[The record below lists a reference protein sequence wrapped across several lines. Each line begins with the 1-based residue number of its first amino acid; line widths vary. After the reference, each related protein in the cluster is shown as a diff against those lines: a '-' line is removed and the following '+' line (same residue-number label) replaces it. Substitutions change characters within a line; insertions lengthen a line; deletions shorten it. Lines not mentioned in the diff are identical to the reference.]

1 MDFKTHLKI
10 YLSDEEI
17 NRLMDSIKEERTSSL
32 ILNTSKISNEDFI
45 TNFPKVIK
53 HPFLPNFYYYDKND
67 YDFGKSYLFDNGV
80 YYIMDASSALS
91 SFFLDVKESDLI
103 LDLCSAPG
111 GKTIFK
117 SLTNNNLK
125 IVANDIDYKRA
136 LTLSSNIE
144 KLGIKDVTIIT
155 HDFLN
160 SKEKIE
166 NYFGAIIL
174 DAPCSGSAMFRK
186 NREFEELWSY
196 NNVLK
201 LASIQEKLLNKALD
215 MLKPNGNLIYSTCSF
230 SYEENEGVIDN
241 ILKTRD
247 DIELIYIPKNDSF
260 FRGKTHKETIY
271 LFPFKYKG
279 EGQFIAKIKK
289 VDKNNE
295 LIIKNIKEKRN
306 EKLDRYILD
315 FIKENNLDFKYY
327 KVERNILYGVNYSF
341 PFPTISKIRE
351 GINIAEINKN
361 YLIPSFNLA
370 HYLNSENSIKLNEIE
385 KDLYL
390 KGETFNKHVDNLKN
404 GYYIVSF
411 NNINLGYI
419 KYVNGVMKNL
429 YPKGLRKR

>member
-1 MDFKTHLKI
+1 MDFKTHLKR

-32 ILNTSKISNEDFI
+32 ILNTSKISNEEFI

-91 SFFLDVKESDLI
+91 SFFLDVKENDLI

-166 NYFGAIIL
+166 NYFDAIIL

-247 DIELIYIPKNDSF
+247 DIELIYLPDNDSF
-260 FRGKTHKETIY
+260 FRGKTYKETIY

-289 VDKNNE
+289 IDKNNE
-295 LIIKNIKEKRN
+295 LIIKNIKDKRN
-306 EKLDRYILD
+306 EKLDKYILD

-390 KGETFNKHVDNLKN
+390 KGETFNKRVDNLKN